1 MCHCCEIHHLFN
13 RFYWLLMVC
22 PENSSEEYK
31 EIDEMI
37 PDLEELTLFHQGV
50 KTGIQGV
57 QK

>member
-1 MCHCCEIHHLFN
+1 
-13 RFYWLLMVC
+13 MVC